1 MKCNT
6 SCCRSRTRKRPLPIV
21 RIGRS
26 SSDQEK
32 SDFASNND
40 LPRFGRQL
48 EDDVI
53 KQIVSLLQFM
63 YNDQQG
69 GKRDDENYSSLP
81 KFGRQVR
88 SNMEVPKFGR
98 EINHEDQTPLHS
110 DQMRSEKQLS
120 DNWQQ
125 IGLLPLLRFT
135 NDIVT
140 TQDDGEDEEKG
151 TEWRPLDQAEPVDDV
166 DDSEVKRQNPLL
178 RFGKRQSPLVRFGKR
193 TVLKGLKSPPKS
205 KRQAPN
211 ILRFG

>member
-1 MKCNT
+1 M
-6 SCCRSRTRKRPLPIV
+6 

-32 SDFASNND
+32 SEFGSNTD

-53 KQIVSLLQFM
+53 KQLVSLLQVM
-63 YNDQQG
+63 YDGQQG
-69 GKRDDENYSSLP
+69 GKREDDSYSSLP
-81 KFGRQVR
+81 KFGRQIR

-98 EINHEDQTPLHS
+98 EINQEDQTPLHS
-110 DQMRSEKQLS
+110 DQMRNEKELADS
-120 DNWQQ
+120 WQQ

-140 TQDDGEDEEKG
+140 TQDEGEDEEKG
-151 TEWRPLDQAEPVDDV
+151 TEWQPLNQAEPVDDV

-193 TVLKGLKSPPKS
+193 TVLKGPKSPPKS